1 MFFNSSGKYKAY
13 ALVTAPKFV
22 VDRILPL
29 NGIIFNNRNLS
40 IEINKTTTPYDRAAM
55 QRGSSRQS
63 HFPTSGNKNAKG
75 EPRPIP
81 NAASRQEESDSSINR
96 IEDEPDGTNP
106 EEAGGRF
113 DTTQNNKSMAQV
125 LGEQE
130 NRRLLEDRNRCQLLI
145 DIRSNDEGS
154 PFPSA
159 SMVYQVLTEQLGL
172 FKDPSNGVK
181 AICTPNPNNRWRWL
195 VLFAS
200 ENLTTKFQGKTITL
214 TFTHKNDKTE
224 YTYTFTTRGGKKRE
238 SNNLMITV
246 QSSPLIPDQELGSY
260 LTPYGDTVH
269 ITQKKHGFAKH
280 IDSGLQL
287 IFIKLHKDVNTRDIP
302 GSLRTSDGVWRKL
315 FFRGKLYTCGGC
327 GNKHTFTEGCA
338 TSQHDEQEN
347 CQTSQDKE
355 QPILKSNNITSQT
368 RDSTN
373 TQ

>member
-1 MFFNSSGKYKAY
+1 
-13 ALVTAPKFV
+13 
-22 VDRILPL
+22 
-29 NGIIFNNRNLS
+29 
-40 IEINKTTTPYDRAAM
+40 
-55 QRGSSRQS
+55 
-63 HFPTSGNKNAKG
+63 
-75 EPRPIP
+75 
-81 NAASRQEESDSSINR
+81 
-96 IEDEPDGTNP
+96 
-106 EEAGGRF
+106 
-113 DTTQNNKSMAQV
+113 
-125 LGEQE
+125 
-130 NRRLLEDRNRCQLLI
+130 
-145 DIRSNDEGS
+145 
-154 PFPSA
+154 
-159 SMVYQVLTEQLGL
+159 MVYQVLTEQLGL
-172 FKDPSNGVK
+172 SKDPSNGVK

-260 LTPYGDTVH
+260 LTPYGDIVH

-373 TQ
+373 TQRKTNNNQNMNDKQHKPTTTKHGPDRTHSHIQTTTTTEDKDKGAEENKAGTPVNSQEVDFPLSPCVVNSITRNIQVTPLSTKDRENDIKLHKTMEKIKNNQTGIQRKRAKQTSPRRIASRPLWRS